1 MKWFKRGLMITL
13 LGISGSAVWLW
24 LTMLSPWWYERP
36 ENMADI
42 EQRTHQVFVYGTL
55 TYAPVRWLVMRA
67 NGQPQSARL
76 NGFQRHGLDITVD
89 LNSQVDGLRLTV
101 TPEQLQRLDR
111 YERLG
116 IRYTRQNVTLTD
128 GTSAW
133 VYRRLPDSAT
143 IMVDRYYA
151 FLPHHF
157 RRPLLL

>member
-1 MKWFKRGLMITL
+1 MKWFKRCLTITL
-13 LGISGSAVWLW
+13 LGLSGSAVWLW
-24 LTMLSPWWYERP
+24 MTMLSPWWYERP
-36 ENMADI
+36 ESIADI

-67 NGQPQSARL
+67 NGQPQPAQL
-76 NGFQRHGLDITVD
+76 NGFERNGLDISAD
-89 LNSQVDGLRLTV
+89 QNSQVDGLRLTV
-101 TPEQLQRLDR
+101 TPEQLKRLDR

-116 IRYTRQNVTLTD
+116 IRYTRRSITLAD

-143 IMVDRYYA
+143 IMVDYHYA

-157 RRPLLL
+157 RRTLSL